1 MFMLTHTYFLQKM
14 LYQAGIKDVEPDVY
28 VYNIAP
34 DLLAI
39 HPQISP
45 AKTHILQRS
54 LEIPQQYPK
63 SVYVI
68 FHLFVDDLSHHGHIC
83 PGYQEEFSLN
93 SQGYSYVKGIS
104 LVQSIIDLHKMTGKD
119 ISYNEAVYQSHLII
133 EMIYDLVIINQL
145 HSYNTIEIL
154 VEAIKYTVNHKMREF
169 IDTVKWLYDINESE
183 TNDVMRNALYFI
195 TKEGMN
201 EIMNI
206 EGRINLYKDKFGL
219 HSDQQLFYNHLKD
232 LFERAVD
239 LIHDDELFFKETVQV
254 IKNYNNF
261 NFFKSL
267 S

>member
-14 LYQAGIKDVEPDVY
+14 LNQAGMQDVEPDIY
-28 VYNIAP
+28 VYNIVP

-54 LEIPQQYPK
+54 LEIHQQYPK
-63 SVYVI
+63 SIYVI
-68 FHLFVDDLSHHGHIC
+68 LHLFVDDLSHHGHIC
-83 PGYQEEFSLN
+83 SDSQEEFSLN
-93 SQGYSYVKGIS
+93 SQGYSYVKGMP
-104 LVQSIIDLHKMTGKD
+104 LVQSIIDIHKMTGKD
-119 ISYNEAVYQSHLII
+119 IAYNEAVYQSHLII
-133 EMIYDLVIINQL
+133 EMIYDLVIINHL
-145 HSYNTIEIL
+145 RSYNTIEIL
-154 VEAIKYTVNHKMREF
+154 VEAIKYTVNHKMHEF
-169 IDTVKWLYDINESE
+169 VDTVKWLYDIHENE
-183 TNDVMRNALYFI
+183 TNDVMKNALYFI

-206 EGRINLYKDKFGL
+206 EGRMKLYKDKFGL
-219 HSDQQLFYNHLKD
+219 HSEQQLFYNTLKD

-239 LIHDDELFFKETVQV
+239 LIHDDELFFSETVQI

-261 NFFKSL
+261 SFIKPL